1 MAESGLVRIENDVFA
16 SGRFR
21 TPVCICIDV
30 SASMREIVDGVVF
43 DTGRIEMHDGEVW
56 KVVEGGVSRM
66 QKTVEFL
73 KEFKRVLLDNGS
85 EESVDLCIV
94 TFSDYAQVVMDFTP
108 INAVEMPKSFNVS
121 GGTDLGSGLQLALKE
136 LNDRKALYKSEGVEY
151 YQPIM
156 VVMSDGEANGNQEL
170 LNEMCLEI
178 HKQEESK
185 RLSTFPIVLDD
196 KSARASLDKI
206 SHRHALGLKSEEFSA
221 FFQWLSQSIDS
232 VSSSTPGE
240 TVKLPQPD
248 FAADWVEL

>member
-1 MAESGLVRIENDVFA
+1 MPTALTKVDQEAFVNGRVRI
-16 SGRFR
+16 
-21 TPVCICIDV
+21 PVSLCIDV
-30 SASMREIVDGVVF
+30 SDSMNEIVEGEVH
-43 DTGRIEMHDGEVW
+43 DTGRRETKDGRVW
-56 KVVEGGVSRM
+56 RIVEGGTTRM
-66 QKTVEFL
+66 QKLIEAL
-73 KEFKRVLLDNGS
+73 AEFKGMLMKDNVAK
-85 EESVDLCIV
+85 ESVDLCIV